1 MALRDPS
8 GAPVRDP
15 DVLARLR
22 ELVIPPAWQ
31 DVWIAPHRTGTSRP
45 SGSTRP
51 GASSTSTTRG
61 GGGEQDE
68 AKFDHV
74 LEVARGCRRCVN
86 GWGGTWPA
94 GLGRDRVLATVARL
108 LDMGMFRVG
117 SDQYA
122 NGDDP
127 TYGVSTLRP
136 EHARSRGGCVV
147 FEFPAKGGIEQVRRI
162 EDPELCQVLTNLR
175 RRRRRAE
182 RLFGYWD
189 GRDWRDVRSDEVNG
203 YLRDA
208 SGGEMTAKD
217 FRTWHATV
225 LAATEL
231 ATAGPGPLGDG
242 QTQGGG
248 GVMREVAELLGNTP
262 TVART
267 SYVDPRV
274 VDLFHDG
281 VVALVDRAGAPR
293 GGGAGGAGVAGGSLT
308 GPVDDSGGKR
318 DGAGASGVSGVP
330 PAPPAARAAGASPRP
345 PLAAHQAMADRV
357 GVSLPA
363 AS

>member
-1 MALRDPS
+1 MRLRRSDPGRPGYGRRRRGRGWLFVDPS
-8 GAPVRDP
+8 GDPVRDP

-31 DVWIAPHRTGTSRP
+31 DVWIAPHPNGHIQAIGIDAAGRKQYIYHPRW
-45 SGSTRP
+45 R
-51 GASSTSTTRG
+51 
-61 GGGEQDE
+61 EKQDE
-68 AKFDHV
+68 AKFDHM
-74 LEVARGCRRCVN
+74 LEVARRLPTLRERVGRDLDGR
-86 GWGGTWPA
+86 

-136 EHARSRGGCVV
+136 EHARSRRGCVV
-147 FEFPAKGGIEQVRRI
+147 FVFPAKGGIEQVRRI
-162 EDPELCQVLTNLR
+162 EDPELCQVLVNLR
-175 RRRRRAE
+175 RRRRQAE

-189 GRDWRDVRSDEVNG
+189 GREWRDVRSDEVNG

-231 ATAGPGPLGDG
+231 ATVGPARSV
-242 QTQGGG
+242 TARRKAVVA
-248 GVMREVAELLGNTP
+248 VMREVADLLGNTP
-262 TVART
+262 TVARA

-274 VDLFHDG
+274 VDLYHDG
-281 VVALVDRAGAPR
+281 VVAPVDPQAPR
-293 GGGAGGAGVAGGSLT
+293 EEAERVVLKLLEGA
-308 GPVDDSGGKR
+308 
-318 DGAGASGVSGVP
+318 
-330 PAPPAARAAGASPRP
+330 
-345 PLAAHQAMADRV
+345 
-357 GVSLPA
+357 
-363 AS
+363 

>member
-1 MALRDPS
+1 MRLRRSDPGRPGYGRRRRGKGWLFVDPT
-8 GAPVRDP
+8 GAPVTDA

-31 DVWIAPHRTGTSRP
+31 DVWISPYPNGHIQATGVDAAGRKQYVYHP
-45 SGSTRP
+45 QWR
-51 GASSTSTTRG
+51 
-61 GGGEQDE
+61 EKQDE

-74 LEVARGCRRCVN
+74 LEVARRLPVLRERVGRDL
-86 GWGGTWPA
+86 GGR
-94 GLGRDRVLATVARL
+94 GLGRGRVLATVARL
-108 LDMGMFRVG
+108 LDMGTFRVG

-122 NGDDP
+122 AGDEP
-127 TYGVSTLRP
+127 TFGVSTLRP

-175 RRRRRAE
+175 RRRRKAD

-189 GRDWRDVRSDEVNG
+189 GREWRDVRSDEVNG

-231 ATAGPGPLGDG
+231 ATVGPARSV
-242 QTQGGG
+242 TARRKAVVA
-248 GVMREVAELLGNTP
+248 VMREVAELLGNTA

-274 VDLFHDG
+274 VDLYHDG
-281 VVALVDRAGAPR
+281 VVAPLDPGAPR
-293 GGGAGGAGVAGGSLT
+293 EEAERIVLELLEKA
-308 GPVDDSGGKR
+308 
-318 DGAGASGVSGVP
+318 
-330 PAPPAARAAGASPRP
+330 
-345 PLAAHQAMADRV
+345 
-357 GVSLPA
+357 
-363 AS
+363 

>member
-1 MALRDPS
+1 MRLRRSDP
-8 GAPVRDP
+8 GRPGYGRRRRGKGWLFVDPAGQPVRDP
-15 DVLARLR
+15 DELARLR

-31 DVWIAPHRTGTSRP
+31 DVWISPYPNGHIQATGIDAAGRKQYLYHP
-45 SGSTRP
+45 VWRQ
-51 GASSTSTTRG
+51 RR
-61 GGGEQDE
+61 DE

-74 LEVARGCRRCVN
+74 LEVARRLPVLRKRVTEDLHCR
-86 GWGGTWPA
+86 
-94 GLGRDRVLATVARL
+94 GLCRDRVLATVTRL

-122 NGDDP
+122 AGDDP
-127 TYGVSTLRP
+127 TFGVATLRP

-162 EDPELCQVLTNLR
+162 EDPELCRVLINLR
-175 RRRRRAE
+175 RRRRRAD

-189 GRDWRDVRSDEVNG
+189 GRDWRDVRSDEVND

-225 LAATEL
+225 LAATQL
-231 ATAGPGPLGDG
+231 ATAG
-242 QTQGGG
+242 TQRSATARKRAVAA
-248 GVMREVAELLGNTP
+248 VMREVAELLGNTP

-274 VDLFHDG
+274 VDLYHDG
-281 VVALVDRAGAPR
+281 VLVRVERDAPR
-293 GGGAGGAGVAGGSLT
+293 EHAE
-308 GPVDDSGGKR
+308 
-318 DGAGASGVSGVP
+318 
-330 PAPPAARAAGASPRP
+330 
-345 PLAAHQAMADRV
+345 RV
-357 GVSLPA
+357 VLELLEEA
-363 AS
+363 

>member
-1 MALRDPS
+1 MRLRRSDPGRPGYGRRRRGRGWLFVDPT

-31 DVWIAPHRTGTSRP
+31 DVWISPHPNGHIQAIGIDAAGRKQYVYHPLWR
-45 SGSTRP
+45 
-51 GASSTSTTRG
+51 
-61 GGGEQDE
+61 EKQDE
-68 AKFDHV
+68 AKFDHM
-74 LEVARGCRRCVN
+74 LEVARRLPVLRERVGRDLDGR
-86 GWGGTWPA
+86 
-94 GLGRDRVLATVARL
+94 GLGRDRVLATVVRL

-122 NGDDP
+122 AGDDP

-147 FEFPAKGGIEQVRRI
+147 FVFPAKGGIEQVRRI
-162 EDPELCQVLTNLR
+162 EDPELCQVLINLR
-175 RRRRRAE
+175 RRRRQAD

-189 GRDWRDVRSDEVNG
+189 GREWRDVRSDEVNG

-231 ATAGPGPLGDG
+231 ATAGPARSV
-242 QTQGGG
+242 TARRKAVVA
-248 GVMREVAELLGNTP
+248 VMREVAELLGNTP
-262 TVART
+262 TVARA

-274 VDLFHDG
+274 VDLYHDG
-281 VVALVDRAGAPR
+281 VVASVDPQAPR
-293 GGGAGGAGVAGGSLT
+293 EEAE
-308 GPVDDSGGKR
+308 
-318 DGAGASGVSGVP
+318 
-330 PAPPAARAAGASPRP
+330 
-345 PLAAHQAMADRV
+345 RV
-357 GVSLPA
+357 VRELLEET
-363 AS
+363 

>member
-1 MALRDPS
+1 MRLRRSDPGRPGYGRRRRGRGWHFVDPS

-15 DVLARLR
+15 DQLARLR

-31 DVWIAPHRTGTSRP
+31 NVWISPYPNGHIQATGIDAAGRKQYLYHP
-45 SGSTRP
+45 LWR
-51 GASSTSTTRG
+51 
-61 GGGEQDE
+61 EKQDE
-68 AKFDHV
+68 AKFDHM
-74 LEVARGCRRCVN
+74 LEVARRLPVLRERVGRDL
-86 GWGGTWPA
+86 GGR

-122 NGDDP
+122 AGDEP
-127 TYGVSTLRP
+127 TFGVSTLRP
-136 EHARSRGGCVV
+136 EHARTRGGCVV

-162 EDPELCQVLTNLR
+162 QDPELCQVLTNLR
-175 RRRRRAE
+175 RRRRRAD

-189 GRDWRDVRSDEVNG
+189 GREWRDVRSDEVNG

-231 ATAGPGPLGDG
+231 ATVGPGRSM
-242 QTQGGG
+242 TARRKAVVA
-248 GVMREVAELLGNTP
+248 VMREVAELLGNTP

-274 VDLFHDG
+274 VDLYHDG
-281 VVALVDRAGAPR
+281 VVAPVDPEAPR
-293 GGGAGGAGVAGGSLT
+293 EEAE
-308 GPVDDSGGKR
+308 
-318 DGAGASGVSGVP
+318 
-330 PAPPAARAAGASPRP
+330 
-345 PLAAHQAMADRV
+345 RV
-357 GVSLPA
+357 VLELLEKA
-363 AS
+363 

>member
-1 MALRDPS
+1 MRLRRSDPGRPGYGRRRRGRGWLFLDPT

-15 DVLARLR
+15 DQQARLR

-31 DVWIAPHRTGTSRP
+31 DVWISPYPNGHIQATGIDAAGRKQYLYHP
-45 SGSTRP
+45 LWR
-51 GASSTSTTRG
+51 
-61 GGGEQDE
+61 EKQDE
-68 AKFDHV
+68 AKFDHM
-74 LEVARGCRRCVN
+74 LEVARRLPALRERVGRDL
-86 GWGGTWPA
+86 GGR

-122 NGDDP
+122 AGDEP
-127 TYGVSTLRP
+127 TFGVSTLRP
-136 EHARSRGGCVV
+136 EHARSRRGCVV

-162 EDPELCQVLTNLR
+162 EDPELCQVLTDLR

-189 GRDWRDVRSDEVNG
+189 GREWRDVRSDEVNG

-231 ATAGPGPLGDG
+231 ATVGPGRSM
-242 QTQGGG
+242 TARRKAVVA
-248 GVMREVAELLGNTP
+248 VMREVAELLGNTP

-274 VDLFHDG
+274 VDLYHDG
-281 VVALVDRAGAPR
+281 VVVPVDPEAPR
-293 GGGAGGAGVAGGSLT
+293 EEAE
-308 GPVDDSGGKR
+308 
-318 DGAGASGVSGVP
+318 
-330 PAPPAARAAGASPRP
+330 
-345 PLAAHQAMADRV
+345 RV
-357 GVSLPA
+357 VLKLLEKA
-363 AS
+363 

>member
-1 MALRDPS
+1 MRLRRSDPGRPGYGRRRRGKGWLFVDPA
-8 GAPVRDP
+8 GAPVKDP

-31 DVWIAPHRTGTSRP
+31 GVWISPYPNGHIQATGVDAAGRKQYVYHP
-45 SGSTRP
+45 LWR
-51 GASSTSTTRG
+51 
-61 GGGEQDE
+61 EKQDE
-68 AKFDHV
+68 AKFDHM
-74 LEVARGCRRCVN
+74 LEVARRLPVLRERVGRDLDGR
-86 GWGGTWPA
+86 

-122 NGDDP
+122 AGDEP
-127 TYGVSTLRP
+127 TFGVSTLRP
-136 EHARSRGGCVV
+136 EHARTRGGCVV

-175 RRRRRAE
+175 RRRREAD

-189 GRDWRDVRSDEVNG
+189 GREWRDVRSDEVNG

-231 ATAGPGPLGDG
+231 ATVGPARSM
-242 QTQGGG
+242 TARRKAVVA
-248 GVMREVAELLGNTP
+248 VMRAVADLLGNTP
-262 TVART
+262 TVARA

-274 VDLFHDG
+274 VDLYHDG
-281 VVALVDRAGAPR
+281 MVAPVDPRAPR
-293 GGGAGGAGVAGGSLT
+293 EEAE
-308 GPVDDSGGKR
+308 
-318 DGAGASGVSGVP
+318 
-330 PAPPAARAAGASPRP
+330 
-345 PLAAHQAMADRV
+345 RV
-357 GVSLPA
+357 VLELLEKA
-363 AS
+363 

>member
-1 MALRDPS
+1 MRLRRSDPGRPGYGRRRRGRGWLFVDPTG
-8 GAPVRDP
+8 GAVRDP
-15 DVLARLR
+15 DALARLR

-31 DVWIAPHRTGTSRP
+31 NVWISPHPNGHIQAIGIDAAGRKQYVYHPLWR
-45 SGSTRP
+45 
-51 GASSTSTTRG
+51 
-61 GGGEQDE
+61 EKQDE
-68 AKFDHV
+68 AKFDHM
-74 LEVARGCRRCVN
+74 LEVARRL
-86 GWGGTWPA
+86 PA
-94 GLGRDRVLATVARL
+94 LRERVGRDLDGRGLGRDRVLATVARL

-122 NGDDP
+122 AGDDP

-162 EDPELCQVLTNLR
+162 EDPELCQVLVNLR
-175 RRRRRAE
+175 RRRRQAD

-189 GRDWRDVRSDEVNG
+189 GREWRDVRSDEVNG

-231 ATAGPGPLGDG
+231 ATAGPARSV
-242 QTQGGG
+242 TARRKAVVA
-248 GVMREVAELLGNTP
+248 VMREVAELLGNTP
-262 TVART
+262 TVARA

-274 VDLFHDG
+274 VDLYHDG
-281 VVALVDRAGAPR
+281 VVAPVDPGAPR
-293 GGGAGGAGVAGGSLT
+293 EEAERIVLELLEKA
-308 GPVDDSGGKR
+308 
-318 DGAGASGVSGVP
+318 
-330 PAPPAARAAGASPRP
+330 
-345 PLAAHQAMADRV
+345 
-357 GVSLPA
+357 
-363 AS
+363 